1 MTHAVLVRQ
10 TGGPEVLAYEEYDP
24 GAPDADAVRVKV
36 TASGVNFID
45 VYFRAGL
52 YPASLPIVLGRE
64 GGWALEARGYRQAI
78 ESVGRW
84 CQGRMRKL
92 LMCRATA

>member
-1 MTHAVLVRQ
+1 MRRSDCHDCGEGGLAMTHAVLVRQ

-64 GGWALEARGYRQAI
+64 GAGTVEAVG
-78 ESVGRW
+78 SVW
-84 CQGRMRKL
+84 FS
-92 LMCRATA
+92 